1 MSQRTRVQ
9 FPAHLPPTPENSI
22 FKVIISNIWVIQQ
35 LAKWSHVKSK
45 PEKCSV
51 TGQPRSPVGGSVS
64 WQFISPKWLT
74 GYTEPSSLHSQW
86 QQTYC
91 ITNRFFSETN
101 YLMGVACASPWAGLL
116 LIYLLTVQLGG
127 SPVTFSNSL
136 TLYAGHVLLPL
147 CYAHPLP
154 TFKSKFPHRKAD
166 IQFLSFWVWLSA
178 VGQCSPVPV
187 IPLQDTR
194 PRCSLWTDS
203 IAGEFISF
211 SLSILLSSGA
221 RHMTAVTSER
231 K

>member
-1 MSQRTRVQ
+1 
-9 FPAHLPPTPENSI
+9 
-22 FKVIISNIWVIQQ
+22 
-35 LAKWSHVKSK
+35 
-45 PEKCSV
+45 
-51 TGQPRSPVGGSVS
+51 
-64 WQFISPKWLT
+64 
-74 GYTEPSSLHSQW
+74 
-86 QQTYC
+86 
-91 ITNRFFSETN
+91 
-101 YLMGVACASPWAGLL
+101 MGVACASPWAGLL

-136 TLYAGHVLLPL
+136 TLYAGHVLLPF

-194 PRCSLWTDS
+194 PRCSLWTDN

-211 SLSILLSSGA
+211 SLSILLLSGA
-221 RHMTAVTSER
+221 RHMTAVTSEKINR
-231 K
+231 SVQVSLLCTCFLLSGHKPTQAWESGLGRRSIFNLLKTLHSVSCVATLTHLHLCLQRTKVLSLRILFNICCIVLFR